1 MVQILAEQSQN
12 VYENKEHDFFGLCK
26 RRDYLPESNPDSSQT
41 CACWA
46 KGSERGQA
54 EQGGPTVTNSRLKPL
69 RLFGRSLTRSRSVV
83 APAQGLE
90 FFQSARPVLLEQARK
105 RAVRQEL
112 AARLA
117 DGAVIGLVIG
127 VADALHL
134 GAAARA
140 RLAVAALMPGL
151 RFPSPAGPDL
161 DNVSC
166 AGPS

>member
-1 MVQILAEQSQN
+1 MKTKGNDKTSVAQTAGYA
-12 VYENKEHDFFGLCK
+12 VYGSSIVARTGCSVPLCL
-26 RRDYLPESNPDSSQT
+26 RGSNPL
-41 CACWA
+41 
-46 KGSERGQA
+46 
-54 EQGGPTVTNSRLKPL
+54 EQGGPTVTKSCLKPL
-69 RLFGRSLTRSRSVV
+69 RLFGRSPMRSRSVV

-90 FFQSARPVLLEQARK
+90 LFQSARPVLLEQARK

-151 RFPSPAGPDL
+151 SFPSPAGSDPDK
-161 DNVSC
+161 VSC
-166 AGPS
+166 AGPG